1 MSMQRGKKIP
11 NEPRF
16 NFVTETAY
24 DFLLEYGYD
33 RFPISPF
40 KVLEDLSDQVVCL
53 TWSEAKNIL
62 KSKDPFHL
70 RETGA
75 EARTIR
81 RRDSGLY
88 LIVYDDVNVN
98 SADRISWTIMHE
110 IGHIVLGHLV
120 EFGETCLDRGGLTK
134 KAYGTLE
141 VEAHYFAA
149 EFLMPTAILKYFSSI
164 TVDEISLLFGVSEEA
179 AKKKYKRVFE
189 ATYLP
194 QTSYDDKL
202 IRNFYN
208 FLDHDI
214 DDAVYKSIY
223 RQWGIPWKSK
233 YVPICRKC
241 PTCYSYILDP
251 EAKFCYHCGS
261 EIEVQR
267 TYRNM
272 FDRLSDRQKFTQIQG
287 CSHPSLPSTDVGNK
301 ETGAIERVEYCP
313 HCFNQDISDDALFC
327 NICGMPLYN
336 ECSTE
341 HTHLRLLDSFCPV
354 CGSVSTFKDSYDQ
367 AEKRL
372 NAISHCDISGLNSED
387 WIEYSHWG
395 FTKMKLCSPRN
406 RQCKD
411 LPPALLYTKAF
422 ITDDEGLIVIA
433 DTDYAAAV
441 IHKHKDTIL
450 EYAKRYDGIDYPY
463 LEVYVVNDL

>member
-53 TWSEAKNIL
+53 AWSEAKNIL

-179 AKKKYKRVFE
+179 AR
-189 ATYLP
+189 
-194 QTSYDDKL
+194 
-202 IRNFYN
+202 
-208 FLDHDI
+208 LD
-214 DDAVYKSIY
+214 
-223 RQWGIPWKSK
+223 
-233 YVPICRKC
+233 
-241 PTCYSYILDP
+241 
-251 EAKFCYHCGS
+251 E
-261 EIEVQR
+261 E
-267 TYRNM
+267 
-272 FDRLSDRQKFTQIQG
+272 
-287 CSHPSLPSTDVGNK
+287 
-301 ETGAIERVEYCP
+301 
-313 HCFNQDISDDALFC
+313 
-327 NICGMPLYN
+327 
-336 ECSTE
+336 
-341 HTHLRLLDSFCPV
+341 LRFPV
-354 CGSVSTFKDSYDQ
+354 
-367 AEKRL
+367 
-372 NAISHCDISGLNSED
+372 
-387 WIEYSHWG
+387 
-395 FTKMKLCSPRN
+395 
-406 RQCKD
+406 
-411 LPPALLYTKAF
+411 
-422 ITDDEGLIVIA
+422 
-433 DTDYAAAV
+433 
-441 IHKHKDTIL
+441 
-450 EYAKRYDGIDYPY
+450 
-463 LEVYVVNDL
+463 